1 MRSSLVKYI
10 DVLVDGEFMQEKKDA
25 TLLWKGSSNQRVIDV
40 QATLAQENPRIPV
53 LHCGD
58 YDDIPMGRE
67 NVGISEQKYCTINVD
82 GSCAI
87 KRNAC
92 EA

>member
-1 MRSSLVKYI
+1 MKYI
-10 DVLVDGEFMQEKKDA
+10 DVLVDGEFIQEQKDA
-25 TLLWKGSSNQRVIDV
+25 TLLWKGSSNQRVIHV
-40 QATLAQENPRIPV
+40 QATLAQPDSLVPI

-58 YDDIPMGRE
+58 DDDIPMGRE
-67 NVGISEQKYCTINVD
+67 TTGMSEQNIIPFSAN

-87 KRNAC
+87 KKNAC